1 MDPQAKRFMWKVIS
15 KISTEE
21 KQSTIILTTHSMEE
35 AEALSSRLVIMMEGN
50 FRCIGT
56 PQEIKTKYGKGFEIE
71 VKIQKPD
78 NRIIDSI
85 KKKNSILEDEVKKES
100 LSNLL

>member
-78 NRIIDSI
+78 MRIIDSI

-100 LSNLL
+100 LSDLL

>member
-1 MDPQAKRFMWKVIS
+1 
-15 KISTEE
+15 
-21 KQSTIILTTHSMEE
+21 MEE

-78 NRIIDSI
+78 MRIIDSI

-100 LSNLL
+100 LSDLL

>member
-78 NRIIDSI
+78 MRIIDSI